1 MPAFLSRF
9 LLVVALSGVSLP
21 ALALPT
27 LGLGP
32 FGPGVQDGSA
42 PFDTDGACASDTAIA
57 AAGDDCGE
65 KNNQVRTQDT
75 VTYNWSV
82 TANNYTTGQANPE
95 NVIFEQ
101 VLTPSTNAVI
111 AFERIPAICTEDG
124 GGGTNPV
131 SSITKSNGISTLTCN
146 LGEFNEGAQL
156 SFSSVV
162 KISGESWNG
171 TSFSSTQRVY
181 SNEDDGITPNAVP
194 ATSADIGPIQISSRP
209 RADLSSSGFRGY
221 YLYGKRE
228 VNPAYGVENG
238 YYTWINL
245 RVATDQKTGT
255 ESIQQPFDFLMNVT
269 ATKGAENGDD
279 YTSSGFEYYMIS
291 CAYNPYFWPG
301 QVYGREAYGA
311 SNLTAYPLNRKV
323 LESGTC
329 SYSRD
334 DVSQRASPYRI
345 SIDNAD
351 LSGSRFPEVAGGGID
366 LKAGP
371 YYYTNTVARFFIP
384 MRVIDMSDGV
394 INGTGGIYIK
404 SVLEDFNAKGVS
416 GIDNYNGAKEPG
428 YNGQAMP
435 DGTIS
440 NNIAPAYPYELT
452 TKGAFADYA
461 FKTSTDLG
469 SGYTLFVAGNNHS
482 GQGLVAPGQA
492 YANTLHFGNSGSTDL
507 ENPRTCLAFDN
518 TTQKLTD
525 RSNVGATAGTYA
537 YVGTYTGST
546 GFDAS
551 NYIVEYGTVDISNDD
566 PISGGYNDQLGRYEG
581 DWSVQRAVRCDDG
594 LTDWKTDPTQVG
606 SGIDDVNVVRA
617 RLKDSVADSVAL
629 SSSQYIRFVTPL
641 EIRQTFYKGTHDGE
655 LIPVGTT
662 AAAFGS
668 ARDDQYWKNWTSRS
682 YSPSPESSAAHYDG
696 DRVTVART
704 TSRLDSESL
713 TPEAAPGATSS
724 TIAGKQIVWKL
735 TTAIQSLLETPP
747 DEENVQIINELPPE
761 VSYNQSCTAEYTD
774 EDGNVIGT
782 PADLVQYNTDRDGN
796 AKTGY
801 TRLVWNLGT
810 VTANDEIAPRVICTD
825 SDPLVPN
832 GTAVMNYAEI
842 RGDTLI
848 SALSVRSDTHTI
860 TLEQIG
866 SIQVSKEVDST
877 LDDVNDEQKYVLSWA
892 NFAPSFAIDAPTLID
907 VFPYNGDSNSNNA
920 RSPESEFSGV
930 LELTGAP
937 STTWLG
943 GEVDGAPLGTWYY
956 TTDSPETINYDPD
969 KNASTWVD
977 EAALAGDFSNVTAIK
992 FVSAYKLEKDGDPHQ
1007 GMKASYTLK
1016 IGDSSDPES
1025 TFANK
1030 PGDKYSNLF
1039 TLDTQSLPAEQYLKS
1054 NTTTVEVASYY
1065 VGDLVFADVDGDLKY
1080 TDGIDIP
1087 VPDGVTVELRKKSDN
1102 SLVDTTT
1109 TGIVGRG
1116 RYVFADVGSGEF
1128 YVLIPAS
1135 QFVDGAVLKSWDS
1148 LVTAAGT
1155 DDDINEIDD
1164 QDGYKAAAVVTAG
1177 VRTNSFTLSAT
1188 EPLPGDVPKGN
1199 EPLGDNVAGLTMSRG
1214 DDFTNLTIDIGLKPA
1229 LDFGDA
1235 PDSYGDAGHGL
1246 PFVPLVYLGTIAPDN
1261 ELAPQNQANGGIDG
1275 TGDNKDGKL
1284 DEDGLTFIEA
1294 VNTTDTRL
1302 RTSVSVVNRSANDAR
1317 VMVWVDF
1324 NQNGTFEASEAQSTT
1339 VSAGF
1344 GSVVQLEWSNL
1355 AAGTIKAGELW
1366 VRARI
1371 STDDNLTA
1379 SNAAGA
1385 LFDGEVED
1393 YVLQVSGGV
1402 KVSGRVFIDADGDGV
1417 NDSGELGIVRHTVV
1431 LRETDSGVCQ
1441 SAYTDSDGNYAF
1453 SAIPTGSYQV
1463 YQAQGESV
1471 PVPGDC
1477 DPAAVTNPLGYQSTS
1492 PDLLS
1497 FNVVATDVI
1506 NQNFGEVKS
1515 PIFEPDHQSEILPG
1529 NVVFYAHRFSTPTAG
1544 AVRFTPADD
1553 LNTMAGWSH
1562 AIYRDGNCDGVLNGS
1577 EAAAPIS
1584 GMNFGVGAGSSFCII
1599 NKVFAPANVPQG
1611 DRYRV
1616 TTTAAFSYASA
1627 TASTVNLMVRDVTT
1641 AGANVSPAVPATPVI
1656 PEVPATTVDPATP
1669 EIAAT
1674 PVTPAVGA
1682 SRLVLRKTVQNATQN
1697 TDETE
1702 TVNQAAPGD
1711 RLTYRIYYRNTGT
1724 GPITD
1729 LQVND
1734 AVPNFTEYVL
1744 GSASC
1749 DGEPSGL
1756 NCSPNV
1762 SGSYLE
1768 WLFTGTLSG
1777 GAQGSVSY
1785 DVKVDE

>member
-9 LLVVALSGVSLP
+9 LLVVALSGASLP

-95 NVIFEQ
+95 NVVFEQ
-101 VLTPSTNAVI
+101 ILKQSPNAVVS
-111 AFERIPAICTEDG
+111 FDSIPAVCTEAA

-131 SSITKSNGISTLTCN
+131 SSITTESNGDIKLTCN

-171 TSFSSTQRVY
+171 TNFSSTQRVY

-194 ATSADIGPIQISSRP
+194 ATSADIGPILISSRP
-209 RADLSSSGFRGY
+209 RSDLSSSAFRGY
-221 YLYGKRE
+221 YLYGARD
-228 VNPAYGVENG
+228 VGQGVENG
-238 YYTWINL
+238 YYTWINM

-255 ESIQQPFDFLMNVT
+255 ESIQQPFDFLLNVT
-269 ATKGAENGDD
+269 ATKDAVNGDD
-279 YTSSGFEYYMIS
+279 YTASGFEYHMVD
-291 CAYNPYFWPG
+291 CFYNRYFWAG
-301 QVYGREAYGA
+301 EVYGHEAYGA
-311 SNLTAYPLNRKV
+311 SNLTAYPENRKV
-323 LESGTC
+323 LNSGTC
-329 SYSRD
+329 TPERTGGN
-334 DVSQRASPYRI
+334 ASPYKI
-345 SIDNAD
+345 SINNAD
-351 LSGSRFPEVAGGGID
+351 LSGNRFPEVAGGGVD

-384 MRVIDMSDGV
+384 MRVIDMSDGEL
-394 INGTGGIYIK
+394 NGTGNIYIK
-404 SVLEDFNAKGVS
+404 GVLEEFNPTGVS
-416 GIDNYNGAKEPG
+416 GTPNFNGAPEPG
-428 YNGQAMP
+428 FNGDPMP

-440 NNIAPAYPYELT
+440 NNIAPAYNYVLT
-452 TKGAFADYA
+452 TRGGFADYA
-461 FKTSTDLG
+461 FKTNTDTG
-469 SGYTLFVAGNNHS
+469 AGYTFFVPSSSHS
-482 GQGLVAPGQA
+482 GQGLVAPSQS
-492 YANTLHFGNSGSTDL
+492 YANTLHFGNTGATDL
-507 ENPRTCLAFDN
+507 TNPRACLVFDN
-518 TTQKLTD
+518 TTQRLTD
-525 RSNVGATAGTYA
+525 RSNIGATAGTYA
-537 YVGTYTGST
+537 YVGTYSAN
-546 GFDAS
+546 GFDS
-551 NYIVEYGTVDISNDD
+551 TNYIVEYGKVDISGDD
-566 PISGGYNDQLGRYEG
+566 PISGGYNNQTGRYEG
-581 DWSVQRAVRCDDG
+581 TWDKQGLVRCDDD
-594 LTDWKTDPTQVG
+594 LTTWTTDPTAVG
-606 SGIDDVNVVRA
+606 SGIDDVNVVRV
-617 RLKDSVADSVAL
+617 RLKDGLENTVAL
-629 SSSQYIRFVTPL
+629 TSSQYIRFVTPL
-641 EIRQTFYKGTHDGE
+641 EIRQNFYTGPHDGDF
-655 LIPVGTT
+655 IPVGTV
-662 AAAFGS
+662 AAGFGS
-668 ARDDQYWKNWTSRS
+668 VRSDQYWTDWYPAENTRTYK
-682 YSPSPESSAAHYDG
+682 PSPEAGGTDA
-696 DRVTVART
+696 DRVTIART
-704 TSRLDSESL
+704 ASRLDSESL
-713 TPEAAPGATSS
+713 TPVAASGATTS
-724 TIAGKQIVWKL
+724 TIAGKQIVWKV
-735 TTAIQSLLETPP
+735 TSAIQSLLDVAP
-747 DEENVQIINELPPE
+747 EEEGVQIINELPPE

-774 EDGNVIGT
+774 EDGNIIGT

-796 AKTGY
+796 AKAGY

-866 SIQVSKEVDST
+866 SIQISKEVDST

-907 VFPYNGDSNSNNA
+907 VFPYNGDSNTNNA
-920 RSPESEFSGV
+920 RSPESDFSGV

-937 STTWLG
+937 STTWIG

-969 KNASTWVD
+969 NNTSNWVD

-1016 IGDSSDPES
+1016 VGDSSDPES

-1039 TLDTQSLPAEQYLKS
+1039 TLDTPSLPAEQYLKS
-1054 NTTTVEVASYY
+1054 NTTTVEIASYY

-1199 EPLGDNVAGLTMSRG
+1199 EPLGDNVAGLSMSRG

-1284 DEDGLTFIEA
+1284 DEDGLTFIET

-1302 RTSVSVVNRSANDAR
+1302 RTSVSVVNRSASDAR

-1324 NQNGTFEASEAQSTT
+1324 NQNGTFEVSEAQSTT

-1544 AVRFTPADD
+1544 SVRFTPVDD
-1553 LNTMAGWSH
+1553 LNTMAGWNH
-1562 AIYRDGNCDGVLNGS
+1562 AIYRDANCDGVLNGS

-1627 TASTVNLMVRDVTT
+1627 TASVVNLTVRDVTT

-1674 PVTPAVGA
+1674 AVTPAVGA